1 MIRTTSGVFA
11 AIGRLAT
18 ALGLLAA
25 MVIGVGLINILGA
38 PPSAPWA
45 GPPLEREPEPAPVQ
59 PGSTAP
65 PVEEPLQEGIPG
77 VDPGQLEPGADP
89 VREWADEIATVVDI
103 PARAIVAYVNADL
116 AMRQHQPGC
125 RISWATLAG
134 IGRVESNHG
143 RFAGRL
149 LREDGRP
156 SSPIIG
162 VPLNGG
168 PGIREILDTDG
179 GRLDGDPVHDRAV
192 GPMQFIPSTWRRWA
206 TDGNGD
212 GIGDPQNIDDAAASA
227 ARYLCAG
234 GRDMTTG
241 GGWWAGV
248 MSYNNSVEYAQK
260 VFALAESYAEAG
272 NRRR

>member
-1 MIRTTSGVFA
+1 MIRTTSDVFA
-11 AIGRLAT
+11 ALGRLAT
-18 ALGLLAA
+18 AFGLLAA
-25 MVIGVGLINILGA
+25 MVTGVGLINLLGA

-45 GPPLEREPEPAPVQ
+45 GPPVEREPEPAPVL

-65 PVEEPLQEGIPG
+65 PVEEPPEAIPG
-77 VDPGQLEPGADP
+77 VDPGQLESGVDP
-89 VREWADEIATVVDI
+89 VRKWADEVATVVDI
-103 PARAIVAYVNADL
+103 PARAIVSYVNADL
-116 AMRQHQPGC
+116 AMREYQPGC

-143 RFAGRL
+143 RFGGRI

-156 SSPIIG
+156 STPITG
-162 VPLNGG
+162 VPLNGA
-168 PGIREILDTDG
+168 PGIRQIPDTDG
-179 GRLDGDPVHDRAV
+179 GRLDEDPVHDRAV

-206 TDGNGD
+206 TDGSGD
-212 GIGDPQNIDDAAASA
+212 GIGDPQNLDDAAVSA

-241 GGWWAGV
+241 AGWWSGV

>member
-1 MIRTTSGVFA
+1 M
-11 AIGRLAT
+11 GRLVT
-18 ALGLLAA
+18 ACGLLAA
-25 MVIGVGLINILGA
+25 TVVGVGLVNVLGA
-38 PPSAPWA
+38 PPAAPWA
-45 GPPLEREPEPAPVQ
+45 GPPVEREPEPAPVQ

-65 PVEEPLQEGIPG
+65 PLEEPLPQPVLG
-77 VDPGQLEPGADP
+77 VDPAQLEPGADP
-89 VREWADEIATVVDI
+89 VRAWADEVATEVDV
-103 PARAIVAYVNADL
+103 PARAIVSYVNADL

-143 RFAGRL
+143 RYAGRL

-156 SSPIIG
+156 SKPIVG
-162 VPLNGG
+162 VPLNGA
-168 PGIREILDTDG
+168 PGVREIPDTDRG
-179 GRLDGDPVHDRAV
+179 LLDGDPVHDRAV
-192 GPMQFIPSTWRRWA
+192 GPMQFIPSTWRKWA

-212 GIGDPQNIDDAAASA
+212 GIGDPQNLDDAAVAA
-227 ARYLCAG
+227 ARYLCVG

-241 GGWWAGV
+241 SGWWSGV
-248 MSYNNSVEYAQK
+248 LSYNNSVEYAQK